1 MKKNEFKTTIPQKQ
15 KTSLAG
21 EYLNTIIERDVL
33 LVILIMIGGLINKRG
48 PLRGFPL
55 PWLFPH
61 GMHVRP
67 EYLIT
72 DLLIVLAMVIAAE
85 ILTAVIKAANE
96 PTAFRRQREI
106 VSVPKEIKEIKE
118 IQQIKES
125 AERVLNNTSAG
136 RSNDAN
142 RRSLQKPGSSDQAF
156 SFKILFIIIFATL
169 AIIIASFSIISV
181 TDHRDI
187 VTDND
192 DDMSFYSDP
201 EIFSE
206 QKDEVI
212 SMLSVGDTE
221 SLNAIGDGDGDAE
234 ALLEI
239 ADWESIDQIEEAT
252 RDLDSIDSN
261 AFIRYY
267 VTCGETDY
275 VLAIK
280 LSGEDIEND
289 SGSAEVTGIAAC
301 PYKVWDDY
309 YASTDE
315 LSWEDLVK
323 SIEDNKVVVGDDSY
337 HDSSILIW

>member
-1 MKKNEFKTTIPQKQ
+1 MKKNELKSTIPQKQ

-85 ILTAVIKAANE
+85 ILTAVIKAATE
-96 PTAFRRQREI
+96 PTAFRKHREVI
-106 VSVPKEIKEIKE
+106 SVPKEIKEIQE
-118 IQQIKES
+118 IKQIKES
-125 AERVLNNTSAG
+125 AERVLNNTSVG
-136 RSNDAN
+136 RINDVN
-142 RRSLQKPGSSDQAF
+142 RRHLQKSGTSNQAF
-156 SFKILFIIIFATL
+156 SFKIFFIIIFATL

-187 VTDND
+187 VIDND
-192 DDMSFYSDP
+192 DEMSFYSDT

-206 QKDEVI
+206 QKEEVI
-212 SMLSVGDTE
+212 SMLSEGDTD
-221 SLNAIGDGDGDAE
+221 SLNAIGDGDAE

-252 RDLDSIDSN
+252 RDLDTVDSN

-267 VTCGETDY
+267 VTCGGTDY

-280 LSGEDIEND
+280 LTGEDIEND
-289 SGSAEVTGIAAC
+289 SSSAVVTGIAAC
-301 PYKVWDDY
+301 PYEVWDDY
-309 YASTDE
+309 YASTDD

-337 HDSSILIW
+337 HDSSILVW

>member
-1 MKKNEFKTTIPQKQ
+1 MKKNELKSTIPQKQ

-85 ILTAVIKAANE
+85 ILTAVIKAATE
-96 PTAFRRQREI
+96 PTAFRKHREVI
-106 VSVPKEIKEIKE
+106 SVPKEIKEIQE
-118 IQQIKES
+118 IKQIKES
-125 AERVLNNTSAG
+125 AERVLNNTSVG
-136 RSNDAN
+136 RINDVK
-142 RRSLQKPGSSDQAF
+142 RRHLQKSGTSDQAF

-187 VTDND
+187 VIDND

-206 QKDEVI
+206 QKEEVI
-212 SMLSVGDTE
+212 SMLSEGGTD
-221 SLNAIGDGDGDAE
+221 SLNAIGDGDAE

-239 ADWESIDQIEEAT
+239 AEWESIDQIEEAT
-252 RDLDSIDSN
+252 RDLDTVDSN

-280 LSGEDIEND
+280 LTGEDIEND
-289 SGSAEVTGIAAC
+289 SSSAVVTGIAAC
-301 PYKVWDDY
+301 PYKIWDDY

-337 HDSSILIW
+337 HDSSILVW